1 MRSDEIN
8 KNEIGT
14 EEVFTEQELSKLN
27 EALKVN
33 ENIELP
39 ESLGKENIKALLK
52 KEVNKLEVLEKE
64 TESLKKENK
73 SLFKKMIA
81 VAAVFA
87 IVVTSVFIAKPW
99 EQFMYVGGE
108 HDSQPPDRL
117 TDEITVVEDYSEI
130 ESMFLG
136 YQKNYNNMMK
146 LNGAFDMFGSLIDG
160 VATEDVQEVIDSDMV
175 TPQSGAPEGTINGAV
190 AGTGSQYLK
199 GDDVLYESVTEKYT
213 SSESRGEHG
222 ETNEQVAGVNE
233 ADIIKNDGKF
243 LYVVPAQKTYW
254 EYQSFLQY
262 GKKLETTTSASDDLV
277 SDTIYYTPGYNP
289 NEKLYEDMTE
299 EDFINKIFIVETG
312 KNGALTEK
320 SAIKVGKH
328 ENEKIKYSE
337 VQEIFVD
344 NNRLIAILDCYSFYG
359 EEKSEEKTNN
369 GRYFYYDYKMITCA
383 VSYDI
388 SDREN
393 PKEEWRVYQ
402 DGDYLS
408 ARKVGN
414 KVVLISNYNVP
425 LYMDNVKITD
435 YCVPEVYCGENACRI
450 PAGDICVM
458 NEVRDSSYVV
468 VSTLDATNHKET
480 FNSTAVLGG
489 GENVYC
495 TTDNL
500 YVTSGRYEETVS
512 SKTGAVAEIFM
523 IDDSA
528 IYTTEILKFD
538 ISGDKIT
545 YKTKGKVNGT
555 ALNQFSVDEY
565 NGYLRI
571 ATTTGNF
578 QNAKNNLYVL
588 DADMVIVGMVEGLA
602 KGETI
607 KSVRFMGDTGY
618 VVTFEQTDP
627 LFVIDLKDPEN
638 PEVLGELKIPGF
650 SNYLHP
656 VTENYLLGIG
666 VNGDEEG
673 AGDGMKVSLF
683 DVSDK
688 KNPKEVSKFEILP
701 PESTNNIFNWLSSA
715 AFYDHKSVC
724 WDSKNL
730 IMYIPYSITT
740 EVFNT
745 KDDSYYSYSEYSFYN
760 SVFALKVDVKS
771 GKLVK
776 VNDYGEKTT
785 SKDYVVNENAVDR
798 ATYTGDTVYSYSQ
811 NGSEICSFNKTT
823 AEKLNSVVLE

>member
-1 MRSDEIN
+1 M
-8 KNEIGT
+8 KNE
-14 EEVFTEQELSKLN
+14 EMNQNEVFTEQELSKLN
-27 EALKVN
+27 ETLKDN

-39 ESLGKENIKALLK
+39 ENLSKENIEKLLK
-52 KEVNKLEVLEKE
+52 REVNKLDVLQEE
-64 TESLKKENK
+64 TEKLKKENK

-99 EQFMYVGGE
+99 EQFIYVGGE

-130 ESMFLG
+130 ENMFLG
-136 YQKNYNNMMK
+136 YQENYQKMQK
-146 LNGAFDMFGSLIDG
+146 FKYATDIFDYFGAVDLQASEEIEIEDG
-160 VATEDVQEVIDSDMV
+160 AVVGGT
-175 TPQSGAPEGTINGAV
+175 GADPEGSVNSSNYTN
-190 AGTGSQYLK
+190 SPMYDSELK
-199 GDDVLYESVTEKYT
+199 SESVTEAPT
-213 SSESRGEHG
+213 ASESRDDHG
-222 ETNEQVAGVNE
+222 ETNEQVKGVNE
-233 ADIIKNDGKF
+233 ADIIKNDGKY
-243 LYVVPAQKTYW
+243 LYVVPSQKSYW

-262 GKKLETTTSASDDLV
+262 GNKLEATTSASDDV
-277 SDTIYYTPGYNP
+277 ASDVIYTSGYNP
-289 NEKLYEDMTE
+289 NEELYKNMTE

-312 KNGALTEK
+312 ENGTLKQSSE
-320 SAIKVGKH
+320 IKVGKH
-328 ENEKIKYSE
+328 ENEKIVYSE
-337 VQEIFVD
+337 VKEIFVD
-344 NNRLIAILDCYSFYG
+344 NNRLVAILDCYSFYG
-359 EEKSEEKTNN
+359 EEKSEEKSNN

-388 SDREN
+388 SDRVN

-408 ARKVGN
+408 ARKIGN
-414 KVVLISNYNVP
+414 KIVLISNYNVP
-425 LYMDNVKITD
+425 IYLDGVKITD
-435 YCVPEVYCGENACRI
+435 YCVPEVYYGENACRI
-450 PAGDICVM
+450 PSGDICVM
-458 NEVRDSSYVV
+458 DEVRDSSYVV

-495 TTDNL
+495 TTNNL
-500 YVTSGRYEETVS
+500 YVTSGRYEETITS
-512 SKTGAVAEIFM
+512 NNDNAVAEIFM

-538 ISGDKIT
+538 ISGEKIE

-555 ALNQFSVDEY
+555 ALNQFSIDEY

-578 QNAKNNLYVL
+578 QNATNNLYIL
-588 DADMVIVGMVEGLA
+588 NDELSIVGEVEGLA
-602 KGETI
+602 SGETI

-627 LFVIDLKDPEN
+627 LFVIDLTNPEK

-666 VNGDEEG
+666 VNGDENG
-673 AGDGMKVSLF
+673 AGNGMKVSLF

-688 KNPKEVSKFEILP
+688 KNPKEVAKFEVLP
-701 PESTNNIFNWLSSA
+701 QENTDNLWGYLDCV
-715 AFYDHKSVC
+715 AFYDHKAVC

-730 IMYIPYSITT
+730 IMYIPYRVTT
-740 EVFNT
+740 EYMHTEDNSYRSEFNSSDNVIALQVNI
-745 KDDSYYSYSEYSFYN
+745 KDGELKNLNNYVAKSSDSAYN
-760 SVFALKVDVKS
+760 Y
-771 GKLVK
+771 
-776 VNDYGEKTT
+776 N
-785 SKDYVVNENAVDR
+785 VVNRV
-798 ATYTGDTVYSYSQ
+798 TYIGDTIYSYSQ
-811 NGSEICSFNKTT
+811 DGNEICSFNKSS
-823 AEKLNSVVLE
+823 AEKLNSLVLE

>member
-1 MRSDEIN
+1 M
-8 KNEIGT
+8 KNEDITKNEST
-14 EEVFTEQELSKLN
+14 EEVFTEEELSKLN
-27 EALKVN
+27 ETLKVN

-39 ESLGKENIKALLK
+39 ESLSKENIKELLQ

-64 TESLKKENK
+64 TENLKKENK

-87 IVVTSVFIAKPW
+87 IVVTSVFVAKPW
-99 EQFMYVGGE
+99 QYMGGGM
-108 HDSQPPDRL
+108 HQSPVDTQN
-117 TDEITVVEDYSEI
+117 IVVEDYSEI
-130 ESMFLG
+130 ENMFLG
-136 YQKNYNNMMK
+136 YQKNYQKMQK
-146 LNGAFDMFGSLIDG
+146 FSYATDIFGSIGATKDEAVMDNMSEPEYGG
-160 VATEDVQEVIDSDMV
+160 VVE
-175 TPQSGAPEGTINGAV
+175 GAINGAV
-190 AGTGSQYLK
+190 SGSGELK
-199 GDDVLYESVTEKYT
+199 EEV
-213 SSESRGEHG
+213 SSSDNSLREDHG
-222 ETNEQVAGVNE
+222 ETNEQVKGVNE
-233 ADIIKNDGKF
+233 ADIIKNDGKY

-262 GKKLETTTSASDDLV
+262 GNKLETTTSASDDV
-277 SDTIYYTPGYNP
+277 ASDVVYTPGYNP
-289 NEKLYEDMTE
+289 NEELYKNMTE

-312 KNGALTEK
+312 EKGALTEK

-337 VQEIFVD
+337 VTEIFVD
-344 NNRLIAILDCYSFYG
+344 NNRLVAILDCYSFYG
-359 EEKSEEKTNN
+359 EEKSEREN

-388 SDREN
+388 SDRSN

-414 KVVLISNYNVP
+414 KLVLISNYNVP
-425 LYMDNVKITD
+425 LYMDDVKITD
-435 YCVPEVYCGENACRI
+435 YCVPEVYCGENSCRI
-450 PAGDICVM
+450 SANDICIM
-458 NEVRDSSYVV
+458 GEVKDSSYVV
-468 VSTLDATNHKET
+468 VSTLDVTDYKET

-495 TTDNL
+495 TANNL
-500 YVTSGRYEETVS
+500 YVTSGRFEETIS
-512 SKTGAVAEIFM
+512 SKSDAVAEIFM

-538 ISGDKIT
+538 ISGDKIQ

-578 QNAKNNLYVL
+578 ENSKNNLYVL
-588 DADMVIVGMVEGLA
+588 DGDMVIVGMVEGLA

-666 VNGDEEG
+666 VNGDDDG
-673 AGDGMKVSLF
+673 AGDGMKISLF

-688 KNPKEVSKFEILP
+688 KNPKEVAKFEILP
-701 PESTNNIFNWLSSA
+701 QENTDNLWGYLESV
-715 AFYDHKSVC
+715 AFYDHKAVC

-730 IMYIPYSITT
+730 IMYIPYRMTT
-740 EVFNT
+740 EYMHTEDNSYRSEFNST
-745 KDDSYYSYSEYSFYN
+745 DN
-760 SVFALKVDVKS
+760 VIALKVNIKD
-771 GKLVK
+771 GKLEK
-776 VNDYGEKTT
+776 VNNYIVKTEDGY
-785 SKDYVVNENAVDR
+785 SSYKPVNR
-798 ATYTGDTVYSYSQ
+798 ATYTGDTIYSYSQ
-811 NGSEICSFNKTT
+811 NGSEICSFNKAT
-823 AEKLNSVVLE
+823 AEKYNTITLK

>member
-1 MRSDEIN
+1 MKNEDIT
-8 KNEIGT
+8 KNEIT
-14 EEVFTEQELSKLN
+14 EEVFTEQELSQIN
-27 EALKVN
+27 ETLKNN

-39 ESLGKENIKALLK
+39 ETLGKENIKELLQ

-64 TESLKKENK
+64 TENLKKENK

-87 IVVTSVFIAKPW
+87 IVVTSVFVAKPW
-99 EQFMYVGGE
+99 QYFAYDGGP
-108 HDSQPPDRL
+108 HDTQRPDNQGN
-117 TDEITVVEDYSEI
+117 EITVVEDYSEI
-130 ESMFLG
+130 ENMFLG
-136 YQKNYNNMMK
+136 YQKNYQKMQKFSYATDIFGNI
-146 LNGAFDMFGSLIDG
+146 GA
-160 VATEDVQEVIDSDMV
+160 VTEDMQEVMDGNM
-175 TPQSGAPEGTINGAV
+175 AMPEGSVSTGRGDENGNAPMDD
-190 AGTGSQYLK
+190 YFELK
-199 GDDVLYESVTEKYT
+199 GESVLEEPG
-213 SSESRGEHG
+213 SSNNKGDHG
-222 ETNEQVAGVNE
+222 ETNEQVKGVNE

-254 EYQSFLQY
+254 EYQSFLEY
-262 GKKLETTTSASDDLV
+262 GNKLEATTSASEDV
-277 SDTIYYTPGYNP
+277 ASDTIYYTPGYNP
-289 NEKLYEDMTE
+289 NEELYKNMTE

-312 KNGALTEK
+312 EKGALTQK

-337 VQEIFVD
+337 VKEIFVD

-359 EEKSEEKTNN
+359 EEKSEEKENN
-369 GRYFYYDYKMITCA
+369 GRYFYYSYKMITCA
-383 VSYDI
+383 ISYDI
-388 SDREN
+388 SDRSN

-425 LYMDNVKITD
+425 LYMDDVKITD
-435 YCVPEVYCGENACRI
+435 YCVPEVYAGENSCRI
-450 PAGDICVM
+450 SAKDICVM
-458 NEVRDSSYVV
+458 SEVQDSSYVV

-495 TTDNL
+495 TANNL
-500 YVTSGRYEETVS
+500 YVTSGRFEETIS
-512 SKTGAVAEIFM
+512 SKSDAVAEIFM

-538 ISGDKIT
+538 ISGDKIK

-578 QNAKNNLYVL
+578 ENAKNNLYVL

-656 VTENYLLGIG
+656 ITENYLLGIG
-666 VNGDEEG
+666 VNGDDEG
-673 AGDGMKVSLF
+673 AGNGMKVSLF

-688 KNPKEVSKFEILP
+688 KNPKEVAKFEILP
-701 PESTNNIFNWLSSA
+701 QENTDNLWGYLESV
-715 AFYDHKSVC
+715 AFYDHKAVC

-730 IMYIPYSITT
+730 IMYIPYRMTT
-740 EVFNT
+740 EYMHTEDNSYRSEFNST
-745 KDDSYYSYSEYSFYN
+745 DN
-760 SVFALKVDVKS
+760 VIALKVNIKD
-771 GKLVK
+771 GKLEK
-776 VNDYGEKTT
+776 VNNYIVKTEDGYT
-785 SKDYVVNENAVDR
+785 SYKPVNR
-798 ATYTGDTVYSYSQ
+798 ATYTGDTVYCYSQ
-811 NGSEICSFNKTT
+811 NGSEISSFNKTT
-823 AEKLNSVVLE
+823 AEKLNSLCLE

>member
-8 KNEIGT
+8 NNEIST

-27 EALKVN
+27 ETLKNN
-33 ENIELP
+33 ENIGLP
-39 ESLGKENIKALLK
+39 ESLSKENVKELLK
-52 KEVNKLEVLEKE
+52 KEFNKLEVLEKE
-64 TESLKKENK
+64 TENLKKENK

-81 VAAVFA
+81 VAAAFI
-87 IVVTSVFIAKPW
+87 IVATSVLIVRNNNFIIGGPNGAKK
-99 EQFMYVGGE
+99 
-108 HDSQPPDRL
+108 PDD
-117 TDEITVVEDYSEI
+117 TQNIVIEDYSEI
-130 ESMFLG
+130 ENMFLG
-136 YQKNYNNMMK
+136 YQKNYQRMEK
-146 LNGAFDMFGSLIDG
+146 LQYATDIFDNFGSVDLQ
-160 VATEDVQEVIDSDMV
+160 ASEDMAVVGDSAK
-175 TPQSGAPEGTINGAV
+175 PESGAPEGTINSAV
-190 AGTGSQYLK
+190 SGSGELK
-199 GDDVLYESVTEKYT
+199 DNASPSDNSL
-213 SSESRGEHG
+213 RGEHG

-233 ADIIKNDGKF
+233 ADIIKNDGRF

-254 EYQSFLQY
+254 EYQSFLEY
-262 GKKLETTTSASDDLV
+262 GKKLEETTSANDAIV
-277 SDTIYYTPGYNP
+277 SDTIYFTPGYNP

-312 KNGALTEK
+312 ENGSLTEK

-337 VQEIFVD
+337 VKEIFVD
-344 NNRLIAILDCYSFYG
+344 SNRLIAILDCYSFYG
-359 EEKSEEKTNN
+359 EEKSEEKSNN

-408 ARKVGN
+408 ARKIGN
-414 KVVLISNYNVP
+414 KIVLISNYNVP
-425 LYMDNVKITD
+425 LYMDGVKIID
-435 YCVPEVYCGENACRI
+435 YCVPEVYAGENACRI
-450 PAGDICVM
+450 PSGDICVM
-458 NEVRDSSYVV
+458 DDVRDSSYVV
-468 VSTLDATNHKET
+468 ASTLDATNHKET

-495 TTDNL
+495 TTNNL
-500 YVTSGRYEETVS
+500 YVTSGRFEETIS
-512 SKTGAVAEIFM
+512 SKDGAVAEIFM

-538 ISGDKIT
+538 ISGEKIE

-571 ATTTGNF
+571 ATTAGNF

-588 DADMVIVGMVEGLA
+588 DSDMVIVGMLEGLA

-666 VNGDEEG
+666 VNGDDNG
-673 AGDGMKVSLF
+673 AGNGIKISLF

-701 PESTNNIFNWLSSA
+701 QENTDNLWGYLDCS
-715 AFYDHKSVC
+715 AFYDHKAVC

-730 IMYIPYSITT
+730 IMYIPYRMTT
-740 EVFNT
+740 EYMHTEDNSYRSEFNST
-745 KDDSYYSYSEYSFYN
+745 DN
-760 SVFALKVDVKS
+760 IIALKVDIKD
-771 GKLVK
+771 GKL
-776 VNDYGEKTT
+776 EKNNN
-785 SKDYVVNENAVDR
+785 YVAE
-798 ATYTGDTVYSYSQ
+798 TGDLKNYKNVNRVTYIGDIVYSYSQ
-811 NGSEICSFNKTT
+811 SGSEICSFNKKT
-823 AEKLNSVVLE
+823 AEKNDTITLK

>member
-8 KNEIGT
+8 NNEIST

-27 EALKVN
+27 ETLKNN
-33 ENIELP
+33 ENIELS
-39 ESLGKENIKALLK
+39 ETLGKENIKELLQ

-64 TESLKKENK
+64 TENLKKENK

-87 IVVTSVFIAKPW
+87 IVVTSVFVAKPW
-99 EQFMYVGGE
+99 QYFTYVGGP
-108 HDSQPPDRL
+108 HDTQRPDNQGN
-117 TDEITVVEDYSEI
+117 EITVVEDYSEI
-130 ESMFLG
+130 ENMFLD
-136 YQKNYNNMMK
+136 YQKNYQKMQAFNYATDIFGNI
-146 LNGAFDMFGSLIDG
+146 GA
-160 VATEDVQEVIDSDMV
+160 ATEDMQEVIDSNTAM
-175 TPQSGAPEGTINGAV
+175 PGYGAAEGTLNESV
-190 AGTGSQYLK
+190 ADSELK
-199 GDDVLYESVTEKYT
+199 GNASSSDDSL
-213 SSESRGEHG
+213 RGDHG
-222 ETNEQVAGVNE
+222 ETNEQVKGVNE
-233 ADIIKNDGKF
+233 ADIIKNDGKY

-262 GKKLETTTSASDDLV
+262 GNKLEATTSSSEDIASDV
-277 SDTIYYTPGYNP
+277 IYTPGYNP
-289 NEKLYEDMTE
+289 NEELYKNMTE

-312 KNGALTEK
+312 EKGALTKK

-337 VQEIFVD
+337 VKEIFVD

-359 EEKSEEKTNN
+359 EEKSEEKENN
-369 GRYFYYDYKMITCA
+369 GRYFYYSYKMITCA

-388 SDREN
+388 SDRSN

-408 ARKVGN
+408 ARKIGN
-414 KVVLISNYNVP
+414 KIVLISNYNVP
-425 LYMDNVKITD
+425 LYMDGIKITD
-435 YCVPEVYCGENACRI
+435 YCVPEVYCGENSCRI
-450 PAGDICVM
+450 SANDICIM
-458 NEVRDSSYVV
+458 GEVKDSSYVV
-468 VSTLDATNHKET
+468 VSTLDVTDYKET

-495 TTDNL
+495 SKDNL
-500 YVTSGRYEETVS
+500 YITSGRYEETIS
-512 SKTGAVAEIFM
+512 SGGDAVAEIFM

-538 ISGDKIT
+538 ISGDKIQ

-578 QNAKNNLYVL
+578 ENAKNNLYVL
-588 DADMVIVGMVEGLA
+588 DADMVIVGMLEGLA

-627 LFVIDLKDPEN
+627 LFVIDLKDPQN

-666 VNGDEEG
+666 VNGDDDG

-688 KNPKEVSKFEILP
+688 KNPKEVAKFEILP
-701 PESTNNIFNWLSSA
+701 QENTDNLWGYLESV
-715 AFYDHKSVC
+715 AFYDHKAVC

-730 IMYIPYSITT
+730 TMYIPYRMTT
-740 EVFNT
+740 EYMHTEDNSYRSEFNST
-745 KDDSYYSYSEYSFYN
+745 DN
-760 SVFALKVDVKS
+760 VIALKVNIKD
-771 GKLVK
+771 GKLEK
-776 VNDYGEKTT
+776 VNNYIVKTEDGYN
-785 SKDYVVNENAVDR
+785 SYKPVNR
-798 ATYTGDTVYSYSQ
+798 ATYIGDTVYSYSQ

-823 AEKLNSVVLE
+823 AEKYNTITLK

>member
-8 KNEIGT
+8 KNEIST
-14 EEVFTEQELSKLN
+14 EEVFAEQELSKLN
-27 EALKVN
+27 ETLKNN

-39 ESLGKENIKALLK
+39 ESLSKENVKELLK
-52 KEVNKLEVLEKE
+52 KEVNKLEILEKE
-64 TESLKKENK
+64 TENLKKENK

-87 IVVTSVFIAKPW
+87 IVATSVFIAKPW
-99 EQFMYVGGE
+99 RYINVKEEQIS
-108 HDSQPPDRL
+108 DNDNKQN
-117 TDEITVVEDYSEI
+117 IVVEDYSEI
-130 ESMFLG
+130 ENMFLG
-136 YQKNYNNMMK
+136 YQKNYQKMER
-146 LNGAFDMFGSLIDG
+146 LQYATDIFDNFGSVDLQ
-160 VATEDVQEVIDSDMV
+160 ASEDMAVVGDSAK
-175 TPQSGAPEGTINGAV
+175 PESGAPEGTINGAV
-190 AGTGSQYLK
+190 AGYGELK
-199 GDDVLYESVTEKYT
+199 GNASTSDDSL
-213 SSESRGEHG
+213 RGDHG
-222 ETNEQVAGVNE
+222 ETNEQVKGVNE

-254 EYQSFLQY
+254 EYQSFLEY
-262 GKKLETTTSASDDLV
+262 GKKLEETTSANDDVV
-277 SDTIYYTPGYNP
+277 SDTIYFTPGYNP

-299 EDFINKIFIVETG
+299 EDFINKIFIVETA
-312 KNGALTEK
+312 KKGALTKK
-320 SAIKVGKH
+320 SAIQVGKH

-337 VQEIFVD
+337 VKEVFVD
-344 NNRLIAILDCYSFYG
+344 NDRLIAILDCYSFYG

-369 GRYFYYDYKMITCA
+369 GRYFYHDYKMITCA

-388 SDREN
+388 SDRAN

-414 KVVLISNYNVP
+414 KIVLISNYNVP
-425 LYMDNVKITD
+425 LMLDGVKITD
-435 YCVPEVYCGENACRI
+435 YCVPEVYAGENACRI
-450 PAGDICVM
+450 PSKDVCIM
-458 NEVRDSSYVV
+458 DEVRDSSYVV

-495 TTDNL
+495 TQNNL
-500 YVTSGRYEETVS
+500 YVTSGRYEETIS
-512 SKTGAVAEIFM
+512 SKDGAVAEIFM

-528 IYTTEILKFD
+528 LYTTEILKFD
-538 ISGDKIT
+538 ISGEKIQ
-545 YKTKGKVNGT
+545 YKTKGKVKGT
-555 ALNQFSVDEY
+555 ALNQFSIDEY
-565 NGYLRI
+565 NNYLRI

-578 QNAKNNLYVL
+578 QNATNNLYIL
-588 DADMVIVGMVEGLA
+588 NDELSIVGEIEGIA

-627 LFVIDLKDPEN
+627 LFVIDLKDPES

-656 VTENYLLGIG
+656 VTEKYLLGIG
-666 VNGDEEG
+666 VNGDEKG
-673 AGDGMKVSLF
+673 AGNGMKVSLF

-701 PESTNNIFNWLSSA
+701 QKNGDNLWGYLDCV
-715 AFYDHKSVC
+715 AFYDHKAVC

-730 IMYIPYSITT
+730 IMYIPYRMTT
-740 EVFNT
+740 EYMHTEDNSYRSEFNST
-745 KDDSYYSYSEYSFYN
+745 DN
-760 SVFALKVDVKS
+760 VIALKVNIKD
-771 GKLVK
+771 GKLEK
-776 VNDYGEKTT
+776 ANNYIAGTGEDLRSYKTVN
-785 SKDYVVNENAVDR
+785 R
-798 ATYTGDTVYSYSQ
+798 ATYIDDTIYSYSQ
-811 NGSEICSFNKTT
+811 FSSEICSFDKTT
-823 AEKLNSVVLE
+823 AEKLNSIVLE

>member
-1 MRSDEIN
+1 MRNDEIN
-8 KNEIGT
+8 KNEIST
-14 EEVFTEQELSKLN
+14 EEVFAEQELSELN
-27 EALKVN
+27 ETLKN
-33 ENIELP
+33 SENIEIP
-39 ESLGKENIKALLK
+39 ESLSKENVKEMLK
-52 KEVNKLEVLEKE
+52 KEVNKLEILEKE
-64 TESLKKENK
+64 TENLKKENK

-87 IVVTSVFIAKPW
+87 IVATSVFIAKPW
-99 EQFMYVGGE
+99 RYINVKEEQIS
-108 HDSQPPDRL
+108 DNDNKQN
-117 TDEITVVEDYSEI
+117 IVVEDYSEI
-130 ESMFLG
+130 ENMFLG
-136 YQKNYNNMMK
+136 YQKNYQKMER
-146 LNGAFDMFGSLIDG
+146 LQYATDIFDNFGSVDLQ
-160 VATEDVQEVIDSDMV
+160 ASEDMAVVGDSAK
-175 TPQSGAPEGTINGAV
+175 PESGAPEGTINGAV
-190 AGTGSQYLK
+190 AGYGELK
-199 GDDVLYESVTEKYT
+199 GNASTSDDSL
-213 SSESRGEHG
+213 RGDHG
-222 ETNEQVAGVNE
+222 ETNEQVKGVNE

-254 EYQSFLQY
+254 EYQSFLEY
-262 GKKLETTTSASDDLV
+262 GKKLEETTSANDDVV
-277 SDTIYYTPGYNP
+277 SDTIYFTPGYNP

-312 KNGALTEK
+312 KNGALTKK
-320 SAIKVGKH
+320 SAIQVGKH

-337 VQEIFVD
+337 VKEIFVD

-388 SDREN
+388 SDRSN

-408 ARKVGN
+408 ARKIGN
-414 KVVLISNYNVP
+414 KIVLISNYNVP
-425 LYMDNVKITD
+425 LYMDGIKITD
-435 YCVPEVYCGENACRI
+435 YCVPEVYAGENACRI
-450 PAGDICVM
+450 PAKDICVM
-458 NEVRDSSYVV
+458 SEVQDSSYVV

-495 TTDNL
+495 TQNNL
-500 YVTSGRYEETVS
+500 YVTSGRYEETIS
-512 SKTGAVAEIFM
+512 SKDGAVAEIFM

-528 IYTTEILKFD
+528 LYTTEILKFD
-538 ISGDKIT
+538 ISGEKIQ
-545 YKTKGKVNGT
+545 YKTKGKVKGT
-555 ALNQFSVDEY
+555 ALNQFSIDEY
-565 NGYLRI
+565 NNYLRI

-578 QNAKNNLYVL
+578 QSATNNLYIL
-588 DADMVIVGMVEGLA
+588 NDELSIVGEIEGIA

-627 LFVIDLKDPEN
+627 LFVIDLKDPES

-666 VNGDEEG
+666 VNGDEKG
-673 AGDGMKVSLF
+673 AGNGMKVSLF

-701 PESTNNIFNWLSSA
+701 QKNGDNLWGYLDCV
-715 AFYDHKSVC
+715 AFYDHKAVC

-730 IMYIPYSITT
+730 IMYIPYRMTT
-740 EVFNT
+740 EYMHTEDNSYRSEFNST
-745 KDDSYYSYSEYSFYN
+745 DN
-760 SVFALKVDVKS
+760 VIALKVNIKD
-771 GKLVK
+771 GKLEK
-776 VNDYGEKTT
+776 ANNYIAGTGEDLRSYKTVN
-785 SKDYVVNENAVDR
+785 R
-798 ATYTGDTVYSYSQ
+798 ATYIGDTIYSYAQFS
-811 NGSEICSFNKTT
+811 SEICSFDKTT
-823 AEKLNSVVLE
+823 AEKLNSIVLE